1 MSADLSA
8 AWPQRRL
15 AAPGA
20 LAPGVAAALDDEA
33 ALAGSTRWRTREDGG
48 REGETLFAIEGIYC
62 AACAGIIESA
72 LRVVP
77 GVAQAEVNA
86 ASRRLQVRW
95 DPQRIPLSALVEAVQ
110 RAGYRALPAQRE
122 DAHSALRKEARTA
135 LWRLFVAG
143 FCIS

>member
-1 MSADLSA
+1 MRADLSA

-15 AAPGA
+15 AAPGV

-95 DPQRIPLSALVEAVQ
+95 DPQRIAARRAVQ
-110 RAGYRALPAQRE
+110 RAGYRAPAQLR
-122 DAHSALRKEARTA
+122 DAHSALRRRRAPPCGA
-135 LWRLFVAG
+135 CSSPAFA
-143 FCIS
+143 